1 MLSRAKGFLQTR
13 GAVPPDCEQT
23 VGELGRMFVLHPFK
37 PFADSFGNRFG
48 HALSR
53 NPGQLPGE
61 FVGVLVLDIQTH
73 SSTILPFMST
83 ILPRAAIF
91 SK

>member
-48 HALSR
+48 HALSGE
-53 NPGQLPGE
+53 PGQSLGE
-61 FVGVLVLDIQTH
+61 FVSIFVLNVQAHIDRYLPYD
-73 SSTILPFMST
+73 STILPQ
-83 ILPRAAIF
+83 
-91 SK
+91 